1 MNTTPGTASRP
12 ADVADP
18 TGPRMGFVGVSTT
31 GSSIMKVF
39 PRWAEAL
46 QLPTRVLVGHDIEV
60 GAPRG
65 AYRAVVDAIKSDPAH
80 LGALVTTHKMSVFE
94 AAGDLFDDLDDLAMT
109 FGEISSIA
117 KRGSRL
123 TGAAK
128 DPVTVRLALED
139 FLPPDHFTT
148 TGAGALILGS
158 GGSGCALSHQLGVRT
173 DRPSVVVCTARSDE
187 PLDHQR
193 ELHQRAGIDPSL
205 VRYVK
210 TADPGDVDALL
221 ATLPPSSLVV
231 NATGMGKD
239 RPGSPLSDAGRF
251 PDAGVVWEFNYRGSL
266 EFLQQARAQQH
277 ERRLVVEDGWRY
289 FVHGWTQVIA
299 DVFDI
304 PMPPRTVEELAR
316 IAESVR

>member
-1 MNTTPGTASRP
+1 MNG
-12 ADVADP
+12 VADP
-18 TGPRMGFVGVSTT
+18 AGLRMGFVGVSTG

-39 PRWAEAL
+39 PMWADAL
-46 QLPTRVLVGHDIEV
+46 QLPTRVLVGHDIEM
-60 GAPRG
+60 GAPRR
-65 AYRAVVDAIKSDPAH
+65 AYREVVESIKADPTH
-80 LGALVTTHKMSVFE
+80 LGALVTTHKMAVFE
-94 AAGDLFDDLDDLAMT
+94 AAGDLFDDLDDLATT

-117 KRGSRL
+117 KRGARL

-148 TGAGALILGS
+148 TRAGALVLGS
-158 GGSGCALSHQLGVRT
+158 GGSGCALSHQLGVRA
-173 DRPSVVVCTARSDE
+173 DRPDVVICTARSDE
-187 PLDHQR
+187 RLDHQR
-193 ELHQRAGIDPSL
+193 ELHRRAGIDPDL
-205 VRYVK
+205 MRYIR
-210 TADPGDVDALL
+210 TASPDDVDALL

-251 PDAGVVWEFNYRGSL
+251 PEAGVVWEFNYRGSL
-266 EFLQQARAQQH
+266 EFLQQARAQQQ

-289 FVHGWTQVIA
+289 FVHGWPQVIA

-304 PMPPRTVEELAR
+304 PMPPRTVEELAH
-316 IAESVR
+316 IAAGVR